1 MPTETQI
8 RTRHR
13 AVESS
18 SSTDLMNEK
27 NSQAHK
33 DRGELLAIL
42 KENYFERVELLNE
55 LRSERETTEILRRQL
70 DKYYKEQGRR
80 RRKVVQPTPTEP
92 PKTH

>member
-1 MPTETQI
+1 MLTETKI
-8 RTRHR
+8 RNRHKH
-13 AVESS
+13 VESS
-18 SSTDLMNEK
+18 SSKELMGEK

-42 KENYFERVELLNE
+42 KENYFERVELFNE
-55 LRSERETTEILRRQL
+55 LRSERETTDILRSQL